1 MGQSICIS
9 YSAPPSSALR
19 CRTRLAFR
27 APRLTIV
34 GRDLID
40 SMTVDIS
47 GLSDE
52 ALDLGSL
59 VEVIGPHQTL
69 VMLAADAGTISCEL
83 LTGLGHRF
91 RRDYR

>member
-1 MGQSICIS
+1 MAPLAPLAVGSYLRGQ
-9 YSAPPSSALR
+9 
-19 CRTRLAFR
+19 RL
-27 APRLTIV
+27 PIV
-34 GRDLID
+34 GRVSID
-40 SMTVDIS
+40 SITVDIS

-59 VEVIGPHQTL
+59 VEVIRPHQ
-69 VMLAADAGTISCEL
+69 MLAADAGTIACEI